1 MALSNVAD
9 TDLEKKS
16 TIPGRRYVAVAQ
28 STKNRKSVAG
38 AVPTILQSASAVLV
52 Q

>member
-16 TIPGRRYVAVAQ
+16 TIPGRRYVVVQ
-28 STKNRKSVAG
+28 SIKNRKAVVG
-38 AVPTILQSASAVLV
+38 AKPTILESVSAVLV